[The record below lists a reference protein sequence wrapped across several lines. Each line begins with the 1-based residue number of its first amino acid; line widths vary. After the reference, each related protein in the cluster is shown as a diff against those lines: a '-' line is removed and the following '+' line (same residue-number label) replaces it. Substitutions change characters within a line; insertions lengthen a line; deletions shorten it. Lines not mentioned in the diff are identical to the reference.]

1 LDIDID
7 EFMSPLIMAI
17 PLQILAYRIASGR
30 GIDLGVRI
38 FDDFDKV
45 LKSKV

>member
-1 LDIDID
+1 VQ
-7 EFMSPLIMAI
+7 IMA
-17 PLQILAYRIASGR
+17 YRVATLK

-45 LKSKV
+45 LQSKI